1 MPASLKAAEAGNE
14 KDLDFQK
21 PLMRDLPLFLI
32 SDQRDATLAVLDFF
46 SDSAVAVLLK
56 PKLKSWLRSML
67 CRITY
72 TQLSHA
78 VYTWLGSISLLRA

>member
-32 SDQRDATLAVLDFF
+32 SDQRDATLAVHDFF
-46 SDSAVAVLLK
+46 QIVQ
-56 PKLKSWLRSML
+56 WQ
-67 CRITY
+67 CF
-72 TQLSHA
+72 
-78 VYTWLGSISLLRA
+78 